1 MALSSEKMAVLYLKR
16 KEVKMSSSD
25 TFDQVRMMKMRGVTA
40 TVVINPDQL
49 GTRIRNAAM
58 EMLEKGYLMR
68 GYRSQ
73 ARQIA
78 DAIAKK
84 YDLNIGRSYH
94 NFVSSESV
102 PRGMRGAFIEIMTAD
117 VLAYRLTADADESW
131 SKSYLARAYGE
142 AKDIVQNSGK
152 VKYNFRSEKFA
163 NQARELLSSCL
174 TKEDRANIQAAL
186 IALRGTE
193 PINITEVFYG
203 NN

>member
-1 MALSSEKMAVLYLKR
+1 MALSSEKMVVLYLKR

-25 TFDQVRMMKMRGVTA
+25 TFDQVRMMKMMGVTA

-49 GTRIRNAAM
+49 GTRIRNATI

-73 ARQIA
+73 ARQVA
-78 DAIAKK
+78 DAIAQKFHI
-84 YDLNIGRSYH
+84 NIGRNYH
-94 NFVSSESV
+94 SFVSSESI
-102 PRGMRGAFIEIMTAD
+102 PHEMRGRFIEIMTAD
-117 VLAYRLTADADESW
+117 AAAYRLTNDGVNW
-131 SKSYLARAYGE
+131 SKSYLAGAYRD
-142 AKDIVQNSGK
+142 AKDSIQNSGK

-174 TKEDRANIQAAL
+174 TNEDRANIAAAL